1 MTELS
6 NFVANCREFIVRLHG
21 NTSLISLIN
30 IRWHL
35 FSIYS
40 NCRVAL
46 MKLQQQRRSCRF
58 FCEAFFIHTVPV
70 FTNPLWC
77 SAVLPPSPCTDAPY
91 FLYCTLLMYRQL
103 TLRLFWRGNVISGK
117 VMGTKNQKKKKKR
130 DKCLTH
136 SLYCKLLKRQFNY
149 SFTFTTERT
158 I

>member
-21 NTSLISLIN
+21 NTSLISLIIN
-30 IRWHL
+30 ILWNL

-46 MKLQQQRRSCRF
+46 MKLQQQRHSCR
-58 FCEAFFIHTVPV
+58 FFIHTVSV
-70 FTNPLWC
+70 FTNPSWC

-103 TLRLFWRGNVISGK
+103 TLRLLWRGNVISGK
-117 VMGTKNQKKKKKR
+117 VMGTKKNKKR

-136 SLYCKLLKRQFNY
+136 SLYCKLLKRPFNY

>member
-6 NFVANCREFIVRLHG
+6 TVIANCREFIVRLHG
-21 NTSLISLIN
+21 NTSLISLIIN
-30 IRWHL
+30 ILWNL

-58 FCEAFFIHTVPV
+58 FSEAFFIHTVSV

-103 TLRLFWRGNVISGK
+103 TLSLLGRGNVISGK
-117 VMGTKNQKKKKKR
+117 VMGTKKTKKR
-130 DKCLTH
+130 DKCLILCT
-136 SLYCKLLKRQFNY
+136 QFVL
-149 SFTFTTERT
+149 
-158 I
+158 